1 LAKASLKVQRQ
12 REDFARKTAN
22 ALVSS
27 HDLIAYEHLQIRHL
41 VKNRKLTKSI
51 HDAAWGQFLNWVKA
65 YGIMHDVPVIA
76 VPPQYTSQ
84 DCSGCG
90 ERVKKTL
97 STRTHVCPSC
107 GLVMDRDENAARNI
121 LAKALQGTLGH
132 RETQE
137 LVSSNAWGEMTSTAA
152 SERVQGQASSWN
164 QEPPGFSRGECQM
177 VTDGKYIASEG
188 SDIKGRPR
196 GSIHFNEETL
206 SQCHPER
213 QRRISRR
220 TEILRCRSG

>member
-1 LAKASLKVQRQ
+1 VQRQ

-27 HDLIAYEHLQIRHL
+27 HDLMAYEHLQIRNL
-41 VKNRKLTKSI
+41 VKNRKLAKSI
-51 HDAAWGQFLNWVKA
+51 HDAAWGQFLHWMKA

-107 GLVMDRDENAARNI
+107 GGSWTAMRTPPETSWSKRVI
-121 LAKALQGTLGH
+121 GTLGH
-132 RETQE
+132 RETHACE
-137 LVSSNAWGEMTSTAA
+137 A
-152 SERVQGQASSWN
+152 
-164 QEPPGFSRGECQM
+164 
-177 VTDGKYIASEG
+177 
-188 SDIKGRPR
+188 
-196 GSIHFNEETL
+196 
-206 SQCHPER
+206 
-213 QRRISRR
+213 
-220 TEILRCRSG
+220 